1 MPDMYTFELTRDV
14 GRDVCHAWAQCEWHL
29 ITISAQQQYC
39 NVPAPAVRQIKMSS
53 FLSFFN
59 FWASCCVGTVS
70 KGSACQPMSSVTVF
84 LPVSGGISPQRWIKL
99 KRLVSKPL
107 PKMIN
112 PRREYY
118 GLLSGCAFSLPVI
131 VLFLLLPSSVSLPF
145 IWKEEKNAWIEEGAF
160 PTVTQLRKI
169 RHCHRVPIPVPCWT
183 VHWRWQTALPNE
195 WPFFPLFEKW
205 WRS

>member
-1 MPDMYTFELTRDV
+1 MPHSPQPLFFPKKM
-14 GRDVCHAWAQCEWHL
+14 WK
-29 ITISAQQQYC
+29 IT
-39 NVPAPAVRQIKMSS
+39 VPAPAVRQIKMSS

-70 KGSACQPMSSVTVF
+70 NGSACQPMSSVTVF
-84 LPVSGGISPQRWIKL
+84 LPVCVCVWWGGISPQRWIKL
-99 KRLVSKPL
+99 KILFSRPL

-112 PRREYY
+112 PSREYY
-118 GLLSGCAFSLPVI
+118 GVLSGCAFSLPVI
-131 VLFLLLPSSVSLPF
+131 VLFLLLASSVSLLF

-183 VHWRWQTALPNE
+183 VHRGWQTAFLIE
-195 WPFFPLFEKW
+195 WPFFPPFEKW